1 MFSKKEKQNANNG
14 PYRVSGSL
22 ARLIGEEWGKI
33 PQSGD
38 HWVQYLAVSRPRSD
52 NREMVDVRIFD
63 GWAAAQKKVEVK
75 DFSSLDRH
83 PDLILM
89 EGWCDQKSKSGS
101 IKAKAA

>member
-52 NREMVDVRIFD
+52 
-63 GWAAAQKKVEVK
+63 
-75 DFSSLDRH
+75 
-83 PDLILM
+83 LILM